1 MSETVAIIPARGGSK
16 GIPRKN
22 LQRVGGVPLVA
33 RAVEAARTCPAID
46 RVVVTTD
53 DADIAAV
60 AAEWG
65 AEIVERPVDL
75 SGDEARSET
84 AVLHAL
90 DTLEE
95 RKVDVGVVAF
105 LQATSP
111 FIDVEALTAAVQLVR
126 SRRRDSVFSAVETYG
141 FLWEKGIGDA
151 AEPVNHEI
159 DVRPRRQDREPHYLE
174 TGGFYVVRAAG
185 FRVAQH
191 RFFGSVGIAEVGPRT
206 AIEIDTVHELELARR
221 LAAVVD
227 RNARGDRAIS
237 VDAVVTDFDGVHTDD
252 TVRVDQNGLESVT
265 VSRSDGMGVSLL
277 RAAGIPVLIL
287 STEANPVVAARARK
301 LGVEV
306 RQAAADKA
314 AVLREWADDQRI
326 ALSRIA
332 YLGNDVNDLACLE
345 LVGWPVAVPDA
356 HPLVLSAARAV
367 LDRRGGDGAVR
378 DLAERVLAGASSTAG
393 AALRAAAGPAGRG
406 EASDHPTAPLEAS

>member
-1 MSETVAIIPARGGSK
+1 MSEVVAIIPARGGSK

-33 RAVEAARTCPAID
+33 RAIEAARRCPALD

-53 DADIAAV
+53 DAEIAAV

-65 AEIVERPVDL
+65 AEVVDRPVDL

-84 AVLHAL
+84 ALLHAL
-90 DTLEE
+90 ETLEA
-95 RKVDVGVVAF
+95 RKLDVSVVAF

-141 FLWEKGIGDA
+141 FLWEKGLGGA

-174 TGGFYVVRAAG
+174 TGAFYVVRAAG
-185 FRVAQH
+185 FRAAEH
-191 RFFGSVGIAEVGPRT
+191 RFFGSVGIAEVDPRT
-206 AIEIDTVHELELARR
+206 AIEIDSPHELELARR
-221 LAAVVD
+221 LAPLVD
-227 RNARGDRAIS
+227 GGARDRAIS

-277 RAAGIPVLIL
+277 RAAGIPFLIL
-287 STEANPVVAARARK
+287 STESNPVVAARARK
-301 LGVEV
+301 LGVDV

-314 AVLREWADDQRI
+314 AVLREWAADRGI
-326 ALSRIA
+326 PLSRIA

-356 HPLVLSAARAV
+356 HPLVLSAARTV
-367 LDRRGGDGAVR
+367 LDSPGGEGAVR
-378 DLAERVLAGASSTAG
+378 DLAERVLAGASSAATGAPRAG
-393 AALRAAAGPAGRG
+393 EPAGRG
-406 EASDHPTAPLEAS
+406 AATDHPTAPLEAS